1 MFVQYFDGSVEGI
14 RWWICCSC
22 QPGADIIQPSEGQE
36 GSLFGSRWGIVANR
50 VECHTATDLAEIQKL
65 VREECVIS
73 DVICTASAPAP
84 FRRNSQINDPVIHQ
98 CEKVPFVQ
106 GCLTVIVLL
115 LSSDTLGPACGTKD
129 LTRGCG
135 GSTVLT
141 QSLSPCRLSPSNI
154 WTQGKL
160 IFGQLSLSNSPKL
173 KLKLWLTYMFF
184 LVFLFSFWC
193 SCTLSSSSPL
203 IPLHV
208 TAASTNHRYWWQQL
222 INSLLVLVTIVK
234 SIFH

>member
-14 RWWICCSC
+14 REWICCSC

-50 VECHTATDLAEIQKL
+50 VECHTATILAEIQKL

-84 FRRNSQINDPVIHQ
+84 FRRNSKINDRVIHQ
-98 CEKVPFVQ
+98 CQKVPFVQ

-115 LSSDTLGPACGTKD
+115 LSSDTLGPACGTKH

-141 QSLSPCRLSPSNI
+141 QSLSPCRLSPSNN
-154 WTQGKL
+154 WTQGAL
-160 IFGQLSLSNSPKL
+160 MFG
-173 KLKLWLTYMFF
+173 
-184 LVFLFSFWC
+184 
-193 SCTLSSSSPL
+193 
-203 IPLHV
+203 
-208 TAASTNHRYWWQQL
+208 
-222 INSLLVLVTIVK
+222 
-234 SIFH
+234 

>member
-14 RWWICCSC
+14 RGWICCSC

-98 CEKVPFVQ
+98 CQKVPFVQ

-115 LSSDTLGPACGTKD
+115 LSSDTLGPACGTKH

-135 GSTVLT
+135 GSTYWRSHSLHADWVHLT
-141 QSLSPCRLSPSNI
+141 SEHKGHWCLGNCHCQTVQNSN
-154 WTQGKL
+154 
-160 IFGQLSLSNSPKL
+160 
-173 KLKLWLTYMFF
+173 
-184 LVFLFSFWC
+184 
-193 SCTLSSSSPL
+193 
-203 IPLHV
+203 
-208 TAASTNHRYWWQQL
+208 
-222 INSLLVLVTIVK
+222 
-234 SIFH
+234 